1 MGEPYSTFSELIGK
15 YFSKNRKSKYKI
27 ILIGSYSLIKNQLD
41 KLGYGIKIN
50 RIENLDQAKVK
61 VINLINIHFKFKKI
75 FAKVT
80 TKSNEY
86 IAKSF
91 KKSLELIKLKNEY
104 KFILINGP
112 ITKKTFL
119 QKKFLG
125 ITEYLSKKTNVNNE
139 VMLIYNE
146 KLSVSPVTTHIA
158 LKQVSKNISKKKI
171 INNVL
176 KINDF
181 YKKLIKKKP
190 KFAILG
196 LTPHCETNDKF
207 SEENRIILPSIKHLK
222 KKKINVDGPFPA
234 DTFFLKKNINKYD
247 VVIGMY
253 HDQVLTPIKTLYNFK
268 AINITIGLPFTR
280 ISPDH
285 GPNNEMIGKNLS
297 DPSSLSFALKFA
309 EKYG

>member
-91 KKSLELIKLKNEY
+91 KKSLELIKLKNNY

-158 LKQVSKNISKKKI
+158 LK
-171 INNVL
+171 L
-176 KINDF
+176 
-181 YKKLIKKKP
+181 
-190 KFAILG
+190 
-196 LTPHCETNDKF
+196 
-207 SEENRIILPSIKHLK
+207 
-222 KKKINVDGPFPA
+222 
-234 DTFFLKKNINKYD
+234 
-247 VVIGMY
+247 
-253 HDQVLTPIKTLYNFK
+253 
-268 AINITIGLPFTR
+268 
-280 ISPDH
+280 
-285 GPNNEMIGKNLS
+285 
-297 DPSSLSFALKFA
+297 
-309 EKYG
+309 